1 MYSVRSWRRGCG
13 PTFGV
18 GVGYRGA
25 GWGGDRF
32 DPGALEHGVE
42 GGGVLAGAA
51 VDHES
56 EPVGEV
62 HEQVSG
68 GLGGPGPGG
77 VGGAPAEVQAAG
89 ADLDEEQDVEALE
102 GGGVDTA
109 EVGDDHGSGLGADE
123 LRPGG
128 PGPVGGGVDAG
139 VAEDLPHARGGD
151 LVAQAGQ
158 FAVDAPV
165 APRRVLAGHGDGE
178 SADLRMHR
186 RPPPSRGVGLG
197 PAAGDEAAVPAD
209 HRRRLHDEEPSA
221 KLCQQQSCS
230 SAGGRCGAGSRMAR
244 AAERPTEDLDVILGH
259 EARPGRAA
267 LEAVDAIQDDPNSLV
282 ACGSSSTS

>member
-77 VGGAPAEVQAAG
+77 VGGAPAEVQAA
-89 ADLDEEQDVEALE
+89 
-102 GGGVDTA
+102 
-109 EVGDDHGSGLGADE
+109 
-123 LRPGG
+123 
-128 PGPVGGGVDAG
+128 
-139 VAEDLPHARGGD
+139 VA
-151 LVAQAGQ
+151 
-158 FAVDAPV
+158 
-165 APRRVLAGHGDGE
+165 
-178 SADLRMHR
+178 
-186 RPPPSRGVGLG
+186 
-197 PAAGDEAAVPAD
+197 
-209 HRRRLHDEEPSA
+209 
-221 KLCQQQSCS
+221 
-230 SAGGRCGAGSRMAR
+230 
-244 AAERPTEDLDVILGH
+244 AAEGDPQAAWNRILATYLDGDISL
-259 EARPGRAA
+259 GRAA
-267 LEAVDAIQDDPNSLV
+267 QLLGVDRFELTARLGRLELPLHFGSPTPAEARQELARLDA
-282 ACGSSSTS
+282 